1 MNQLV
6 YDVFSYTPL
15 QFWILN
21 RRHLSAHKYEA
32 LVHTINKPRLEIWI
46 TFFHFCFSESMTSS
60 NKVVLL
66 LITYC
71 VLLSMYSQNV
81 EGQLPGI
88 RWGRGFQEG
97 DGLQRES
104 KGKLWGLM
112 KKRITQHQLPG
123 KILYSPM
130 FMYLF
135 IYLFIHSI
143 LHSFIHSFH
152 LFFFFI

>member
-1 MNQLV
+1 M
-6 YDVFSYTPL
+6 
-15 QFWILN
+15 
-21 RRHLSAHKYEA
+21 
-32 LVHTINKPRLEIWI
+32 
-46 TFFHFCFSESMTSS
+46 SS

-123 KILYSPM
+123 KILYSPT
-130 FMYLF
+130 FRYLF

-143 LHSFIHSFH
+143 LHSFIHSFISFIY
-152 LFFFFI
+152 FFSYSLILHSHKDEMQTVSSKSAFFL